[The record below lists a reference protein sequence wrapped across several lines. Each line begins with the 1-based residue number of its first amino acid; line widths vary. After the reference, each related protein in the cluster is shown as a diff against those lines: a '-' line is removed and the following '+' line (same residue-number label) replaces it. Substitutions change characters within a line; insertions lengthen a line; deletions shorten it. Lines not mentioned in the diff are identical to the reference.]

1 MFQRLRQIAITVFA
15 SIAPLLVLEGGLR
28 LAGWPTDRVRSF
40 SKLLNFDANAWN
52 AAIGV
57 FRPGA
62 QSTVMWPPELAYQV
76 HINTLGLRGPEI
88 ERTPPEGR
96 TRILAL
102 GDSMTFGYYLE
113 EDETWPVQLEAR
125 LRAASR
131 DVEVVNAG
139 VGGWSIESETRF
151 LEERALALE
160 PDHVVLAFCTNDISE
175 LTRTAVYDSQKASV
189 TRGRVFKRT
198 LYTSAL
204 YELYLRIQVAWKH
217 WRTRADEDYGHS
229 LNASGVAPEDADE
242 LWKRYAE
249 WLDRMHGVLRERG
262 VPLMIVYVPEAY
274 NLEHGLPATDEERL
288 RALAESRG
296 IAFVSP
302 LADFEGRPVTEL
314 FHLPIDSHL
323 ARDGAARLA
332 NAVARQF
339 DIGAERS

>member
-1 MFQRLRQIAITVFA
+1 
-15 SIAPLLVLEGGLR
+15 
-28 LAGWPTDRVRSF
+28 
-40 SKLLNFDANAWN
+40 
-52 AAIGV
+52 
-57 FRPGA
+57 
-62 QSTVMWPPELAYQV
+62 MWPPELAYQV

-113 EDETWPVQLEAR
+113 EDETWPMQFEAR
-125 LRAASR
+125 LRAAGR

-160 PDHVVLAFCTNDISE
+160 PDHVVLAFCNNDIID
-175 LTRTAVYDSQKASV
+175 LTQGAVYDGQKASV
-189 TRGRVFKRT
+189 TRGRVFKRV

-217 WRTRADEDYGHS
+217 WRTRADGDYGHS
-229 LNASGVAPEDADE
+229 LHGSGVAPEDADE

-262 VPLMIVYVPEAY
+262 IPLTIVYVPDAFD
-274 NLEHGLPATDEERL
+274 LVRGLPGEGRSRALVESEARL
-288 RALAESRG
+288 RAVAESRG

-302 LADFEGRPVTEL
+302 LADFERRPVTEL
-314 FHLPIDSHL
+314 YHLPIDGHL
-323 ARDGAARLA
+323 SREGAARLA

-339 DIGAERS
+339 DAGADRS